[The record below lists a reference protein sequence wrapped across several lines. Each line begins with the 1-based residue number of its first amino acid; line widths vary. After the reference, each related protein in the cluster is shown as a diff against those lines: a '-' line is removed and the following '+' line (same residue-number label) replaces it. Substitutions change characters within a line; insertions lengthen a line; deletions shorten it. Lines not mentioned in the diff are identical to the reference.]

1 MPQAILEAMKR
12 AARWVLPALL
22 LSAATGA
29 LADPATASFASGQLE
44 VAQAALRSAQAA
56 FAAHE
61 YSKVLGLAAQ
71 ASVDARLAWG
81 MTESGFARRAAIDIN
96 AQAERMRQ
104 MAIVAS
110 GGIATSQR

>member
-1 MPQAILEAMKR
+1 VKR
-12 AARWVLPALL
+12 AAHWVLPALL

-44 VAQAALRSAQAA
+44 VAQAALLGAQAA
-56 FAAHE
+56 FAAHD
-61 YSKVLGLAAQ
+61 YAKVLGLAAQ
-71 ASVDARLAWG
+71 ASFDARLAWG

-96 AQAERMRQ
+96 AQADRMRR
-104 MAIVAS
+104 MAILAS